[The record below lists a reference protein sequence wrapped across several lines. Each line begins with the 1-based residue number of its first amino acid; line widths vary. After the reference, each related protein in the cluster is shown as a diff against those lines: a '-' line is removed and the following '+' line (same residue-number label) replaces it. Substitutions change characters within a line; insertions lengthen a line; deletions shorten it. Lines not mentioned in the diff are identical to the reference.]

1 MPQTQAPFNLGDR
14 VIHATKPD
22 WGTGHVLSAK
32 ADPENGPESQKLQVR
47 FQHAGMK
54 TLCTAYAA
62 LRSISENGGA
72 VPAAVPAVASSDP
85 PRSTAASNRA
95 AMDLGENPEV
105 AMSALP
111 DAATDPFATAPQR
124 LAATLDLYRFTGE
137 GGSLIEWATLQ
148 SGLVDPLT
156 RFSRHDLEEFFSRY
170 ATMRDRQLAKV
181 SQENMKS
188 DPKALA
194 PIVSAAPPAAREAL
208 RRINRRS

>member
-1 MPQTQAPFNLGDR
+1 VPQAHAPLQLGDR

-32 ADPENGPESQKLQVR
+32 PDPENGPQSQKLQVR

-54 TLCTAYAA
+54 TLCTAFAS
-62 LRSISENGGA
+62 LRPVSENGH
-72 VPAAVPAVASSDP
+72 
-85 PRSTAASNRA
+85 ASNPPA
-95 AMDLGENPEV
+95 GPQAHQAPTTTNLDENPTQTM
-105 AMSALP
+105 AALP
-111 DAATDPFATAPQR
+111 AAATDPFAIAPQR

-148 SGLVDPLT
+148 SGLADPLT

-170 ATMRDRQLAKV
+170 AIHRDRQLAKV
-181 SQENMKS
+181 SQENMKT

-194 PIVSAAPPAAREAL
+194 PIVSAAPPAARDAL

>member
-1 MPQTQAPFNLGDR
+1 MPQALAPFQLGDR

-32 ADPENGPESQKLQVR
+32 PDPENGPESQKLQIR

-54 TLCTAYAA
+54 TLCTAFAN
-62 LRSISENGGA
+62 LRPVSENGHATTDSPHSAHGSA
-72 VPAAVPAVASSDP
+72 TPDLEGDTLEVMTSLSPAS
-85 PRSTAASNRA
+85 
-95 AMDLGENPEV
+95 
-105 AMSALP
+105 
-111 DAATDPFATAPQR
+111 TDPFATPTQR

-148 SGLVDPLT
+148 SGLADPLT
-156 RFSRHDLEEFFSRY
+156 RFSRHDLEEYFDRY

-181 SQENMKS
+181 SRENMKS

-194 PIVSAAPPAAREAL
+194 PIVSAAPPAGKEAL